1 MAYKRWNA
9 DNAALLFIDHQ
20 VGTINWMH
28 SASLAECKRNI
39 LALDRIRQAGG
50 SFVSTVQIMSEMV
63 ANWAEDAGPTILPI
77 LSELYAA
84 LE

>member
-1 MAYKRWNA
+1 MQLCCSSTTRSEP
-9 DNAALLFIDHQ
+9 LTGCTQ
-20 VGTINWMH
+20 P
-28 SASLAECKRNI
+28 